1 MDPLDG
7 VRVLDLSR
15 VLAGP
20 YCAALLRDLGA
31 EVIKVEPP
39 GGDDARH
46 LGPFRNGESVYFDQL
61 NRGKKSVTLDLKSS
75 RAVELLDRLVEQ
87 SDVLVE
93 NFRPGVTKRLGI
105 DYERLS
111 SVNPR
116 LVYASISG
124 FGQTGPL
131 AQRPAYDLIVQAMS
145 GLMWITG
152 QPGGPPTRVG
162 ESLGDL
168 CAGVFAAWGICAAL
182 FHRERTGRGD
192 YLDVAM
198 FDSLLALQVTAI
210 SQYLVNGVA
219 PTRVGNRHPI
229 STPFDTFQA
238 ADGLVVLAVANE
250 TLFARFASMI
260 GHPELLSDPRFN
272 SDDARTA
279 HEPELKAIIE
289 NWTRSKSVVEIVHL
303 GVEAGIPA
311 APVDDLAEALGSEQA
326 LARGLLKG
334 FEHPVSGQVKY
345 VSQPVHFHSRSPSG
359 VARSPLLGE
368 HTDEVFGGVLGLDAK
383 EVELLKQSGVVS

>member
-1 MDPLDG
+1 MGLLDG
-7 VRVLDLSR
+7 VRILDLSR

-20 YCAALLRDLGA
+20 FCTALLRDLGA

-61 NRGKKSVTLDLKSS
+61 NRGKNSVTLNLKSPK
-75 RAVELLDRLVEQ
+75 AVELVGRLVEC

-93 NFRPGVTKRLGI
+93 NFRPGVTTRLGI
-105 DYERLS
+105 DYERMS

-152 QPGGPPTRVG
+152 QPDGPPTRVG
-162 ESLGDL
+162 ESLGDM

-182 FHRERTGRGD
+182 LHRERTGRGD

-198 FDSLLALQVTAI
+198 FDSLLALQVTAM

-229 STPFDTFQA
+229 STPFDTFEA

-250 TLFARFASMI
+250 ALFARLASMI
-260 GHPELLSDPRFN
+260 GQPELPSDPRFS
-272 SDDARTA
+272 SDDVRTA

-289 NWTRSKSVVEIVHL
+289 TWTRSKSVEDIVHL
-303 GVEAGIPA
+303 GVGAGIPTS
-311 APVDDLAEALGSEQA
+311 PVSDLAEALGSEQA
-326 LARGLLKG
+326 LARDLVNG
-334 FEHPVSGQVKY
+334 FEHPVSGSVKY
-345 VSQPVHFHSRSPSG
+345 VSQPVHFLGRSSAG

-368 HTDEVFGGVLGLDAK
+368 HTAAVLGAVLGIDAR
-383 EVELLKQSGVVS
+383 EVEVLRQSGVVV